1 MSNKSQKL
9 IQTVRIKPT
18 EAVDLKE
25 KAWELSMKGKE
36 FIQEPELVHFL
47 IDEFMNDIDIKDG
60 RLVRKS
66 NIQTRVHY

>member
-1 MSNKSQKL
+1 MGNKSQKL
-9 IQTVRIKPT
+9 IQTVRIKPS

-66 NIQTRVHY
+66 NI

>member
-1 MSNKSQKL
+1 MGNKSQKL
-9 IQTVRIKPT
+9 IQTVRIKPS